1 MKRVWTGIIL
11 LLIAGVAIWALW
23 WPKAT
28 GVNGTEEAGL
38 DSVPAVT
45 EAPLDNSATAQD
57 TAASASDDAG
67 TLPLDAVSADTDAAS
82 AEETDQGTGE
92 DVAVLSDSDTDTSAT
107 QAPDTDTNTEAETPD
122 AVKSEASFDI
132 VRVEP
137 GGSTLIAGTGVPGAA
152 IKLMMNGETA
162 GETVADGSGSFLIF
176 AELGSSDDP
185 RVLTLEETWADGT
198 TMEAPASVILAPVP
212 AVEVATAEAD
222 VNETTQDAGA
232 LETATATAE
241 VAADEI
247 GSGGE
252 TTQTNAQ
259 PDTSDTVD
267 PDENSDAPPE
277 TAANGDGTD
286 VELADAAPSASA
298 EDPAQPTAPTV
309 LLADENGVQVL
320 QSSNAQP
327 EALANVSI
335 DAISYDEEGEVS
347 LSGRATGASA
357 VRVYLNNK
365 PLIETEIG
373 ASGQWRTELPD
384 VDTGT
389 YTLRVDE
396 VNADGDVIS
405 RAETPFKREAVEAIR
420 ALDATPKADIA
431 PVSLIT
437 VQPGNTLWGIARE
450 KYGEGP
456 LYVRV
461 FDANTD
467 RIRNPDLIYPGQIFT
482 VPD

>member
-1 MKRVWTGIIL
+1 M
-11 LLIAGVAIWALW
+11 
-23 WPKAT
+23 
-28 GVNGTEEAGL
+28 
-38 DSVPAVT
+38 
-45 EAPLDNSATAQD
+45 
-57 TAASASDDAG
+57 
-67 TLPLDAVSADTDAAS
+67 
-82 AEETDQGTGE
+82 
-92 DVAVLSDSDTDTSAT
+92 
-107 QAPDTDTNTEAETPD
+107 
-122 AVKSEASFDI
+122 
-132 VRVEP
+132 
-137 GGSTLIAGTGVPGAA
+137 PGAA

-222 VNETTQDAGA
+222 LNETTQDAGA

-267 PDENSDAPPE
+267 PDENSDAPSK
-277 TAANGDGTD
+277 TADNGNGTD